1 MSSKEK
7 PVKRKRVKSP
17 RADDS
22 FERTAYPNIHAPTSA
37 ENQQIFIQNFGK
49 EGCKDQT
56 GIAGADEP
64 QVPLTSVEKMADG
77 GVFARGFKP
86 TPGMENGYRLPGKKD
101 LEREQEGNEEG
112 YTFQQHKQPF
122 HIGPMTDL
130 IVDGQKWAN
139 EVNAHIAKV
148 SDGLPQVPMIGCM
161 IGGIGAG
168 KSTALATL
176 LSVYA
181 DPECFDE
188 VHCFSQSLGLDPL
201 IMTVQYCRN
210 PLVKMEFHTELD
222 FNFLKKLHDDV
233 LQEHAEYGKLAK
245 IGKYHKA
252 DPVKGPSMTT
262 QKLKAAMQDTHSLVH
277 PYTNEDGTHHGEKL
291 RLPAYGQNST
301 KFMSPMERHMHQI
314 GNATRTVEGGGYQR
328 KMVFH
333 SEREHRLAS
342 LKAQDQLPFSRLFD
356 ESHRKLFITPAAE
369 PRLTNTR
376 DLTSVVIDMHVED
389 PDYNAVMA
397 RHKVVTEALEKGQK
411 LEIKAKKTR
420 KLLVFDDCSYAFH
433 RQGAT
438 EFKRWITMIRH
449 TCCAAVF
456 VFHQVTAVPPI
467 VRTCATHLFLW
478 HVNCAKEMKRLEDE
492 WGGCV
497 PDFMGAYNA
506 ATSRQPGHEK
516 DFLFV
521 DLRKGEANRGF
532 AGRVIPSQATLDKA
546 NKRVKTV
553 KTNNPLPNVDDSSS
567 EDESGPARTFK
578 KLRKV

>member
-1 MSSKEK
+1 MSTQSAK
-7 PVKRKRVKSP
+7 PRKRKRGTKRSEE
-17 RADDS
+17 DS
-22 FERTAYPNIHAPTSA
+22 FQRAAYPHLHEPTSA
-37 ENQQIFIQNFGK
+37 ENQQIFIENFGK

-56 GIAGADEP
+56 GVAGQAEP
-64 QVPLTSVEKMADG
+64 LAPLVAVEKMSG
-77 GVFARGFKP
+77 GGICARGFKP
-86 TPGMENGYRLPGKKD
+86 GPGMRNGFRLPGKKD
-101 LEREQEGNEEG
+101 LEREQEGNEAG
-112 YTFQQHKQPF
+112 YTFQEHQQPF

-130 IVDGQKWAN
+130 IVDGQKWAE
-139 EVNAHIAKV
+139 EVNAYISSV
-148 SDGLPQVPMIGCM
+148 SDGLPKVPMIGCM

-168 KSTALATL
+168 KSTALATI

-181 DPECFDE
+181 APECFDE

-222 FNFLKKLHDDV
+222 FNFLKKLYEDV
-233 LQEHAEYGKLAK
+233 LEEHAEYAKLAK
-245 IGKYHKA
+245 IGKYHKP
-252 DPVKGPSMTT
+252 DTVKAPSLTT
-262 QKLKAAMQDTHSLVH
+262 AKLKAAMQETHSVVH

-291 RLPAYGQNST
+291 RLPAYGQSAT
-301 KFMSPMERHMHQI
+301 KFMSPFERHMHQI
-314 GNATRTVEGGGYQR
+314 GGPTRTTEGGGYQR

-342 LKAQDQLPFSRLFD
+342 LKQQDQLPFSRLFD
-356 ESHRKLFITPAAE
+356 ESHRKLFLEPHAE

-389 PDYNAVMA
+389 PDFNAVQA

-411 LEIKAKKTR
+411 LEIKKKRTR

-449 TCCAAVF
+449 TNCAAMF

-497 PDFMGAYNA
+497 PDFMGAYHA

-521 DLRKGEANRGF
+521 DLRLGEANRGF
-532 AGRVIPSQATLDKA
+532 AGKVIPSKGVLEGCRPATGKVS
-546 NKRVKTV
+546 NT
-553 KTNNPLPNVDDSSS
+553 DDESSS
-567 EDESGPARTFK
+567 EEENGPAQTYK
-578 KLRKV
+578 KAGKA